1 MFSVT
6 NIQRKLKVMQL
17 FLALAN
23 LTCKLG
29 DPSLYIYSSS
39 IIYLF
44 SGDILLNIKMT
55 IRAIFKQ

>member
-1 MFSVT
+1 
-6 NIQRKLKVMQL
+6 MQL

-29 DPSLYIYSSS
+29 DPSVYIYSSS

-44 SGDILLNIKMT
+44 SGDILLNIKMM